1 MSYFENLTTVVRQTH
16 VCLLLVIRVMQY
28 CYKFQTMS
36 RSTSNLGSGDLFI
49 PSTPA
54 KESHDLLLFEE
65 QKDRNPAWALI
76 KDRPLETC
84 HDVLCDTNTFQV
96 TEDYNTLCRSIV
108 VLLHLL
114 IAQQDLCLLWRGK
127 PMCSTFVV
135 VIFLPKICFSEDI
148 FVTKSVSLF
157 AEVSVGQNIIAR

>member
-1 MSYFENLTTVVRQTH
+1 MSFLSINITLHLTV
-16 VCLLLVIRVMQY
+16 Y
-28 CYKFQTMS
+28 YKFKIMS

-84 HDVLCDTNTFQV
+84 YDVLCDTNTFQV
-96 TEDYNTLCRSIV
+96 TGKVLNITIAHVFSCTLHPLNT
-108 VLLHLL
+108 
-114 IAQQDLCLLWRGK
+114 
-127 PMCSTFVV
+127 
-135 VIFLPKICFSEDI
+135 
-148 FVTKSVSLF
+148 
-157 AEVSVGQNIIAR
+157 

>member
-1 MSYFENLTTVVRQTH
+1 
-16 VCLLLVIRVMQY
+16 
-28 CYKFQTMS
+28 MS

-84 HDVLCDTNTFQV
+84 YDVLCDTNTFQV
-96 TEDYNTLCRSIV
+96 TKKYNAFLLYRFS
-108 VLLHLL
+108 VLLYISLSHSMIIVHLE
-114 IAQQDLCLLWRGK
+114 K
-127 PMCSTFVV
+127 
-135 VIFLPKICFSEDI
+135 
-148 FVTKSVSLF
+148 
-157 AEVSVGQNIIAR
+157 